1 MDKFSITL
9 VLLRL
14 KNHRVS
20 YINTLKYIITLH
32 IETKLLVLNYELDAK
47 FNCVGLCCKEFLN
60 PLKTFILQ
68 FVYFKPQED
77 LRNKSAFNHINLF
90 QTLYPAARTIIITI

>member
-1 MDKFSITL
+1 M
-9 VLLRL
+9 
-14 KNHRVS
+14 
-20 YINTLKYIITLH
+20 H
-32 IETKLLVLNYELDAK
+32 IETKLLALNYELDAK
-47 FNCVGLCCKEFLN
+47 FNCVGLSCKEFLN

>member
-1 MDKFSITL
+1 MLRLTYVNTFKYMITL
-9 VLLRL
+9 
-14 KNHRVS
+14 
-20 YINTLKYIITLH
+20 YIQ
-32 IETKLLVLNYELDAK
+32 TKLLVSNDELDAK
-47 FNCVGLCCKEFLN
+47 FNCLCSYCKEFLN

-90 QTLYPAARTIIITI
+90 QILYRLYPASRIIIITI

>member
-1 MDKFSITL
+1 MDKFSITSANQ
-9 VLLRL
+9 
-14 KNHRVS
+14 KS
-20 YINTLKYIITLH
+20 QG
-32 IETKLLVLNYELDAK
+32 KLYKHFKVYSHTAYRNKTLVLNYELDAK
-47 FNCVGLCCKEFLN
+47 FNCVGLCCKESLN

-90 QTLYPAARTIIITI
+90 QILYPAARTIIITL